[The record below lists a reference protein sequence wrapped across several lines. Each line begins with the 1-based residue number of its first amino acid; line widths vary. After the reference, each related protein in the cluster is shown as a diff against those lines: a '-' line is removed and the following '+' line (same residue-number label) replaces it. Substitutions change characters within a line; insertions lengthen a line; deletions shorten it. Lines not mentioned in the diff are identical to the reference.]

1 MESRAKF
8 LGHSVHQQLI
18 VLPLGLLGGAV
29 AFDLL
34 ALALDHEQLAVVA
47 FWTMIAGIITGL
59 IAAPFGTIDWLA
71 IPRGTR
77 AKRIGM
83 MHALANVV
91 ALVLFGIS
99 AWLRY
104 DAPEDPSTTATILST
119 VALASSLLGGWLGG
133 ELVSRLGVGVDD
145 GANLNSSNSLTR
157 REART

>member
-91 ALVLFGIS
+91 ALILFGIS